1 MDKTSEKDH
10 MNEIID
16 VIMRVARGDYS
27 AQIERS
33 GINDDL
39 DSLAIGIN
47 MMINDIERDIIK
59 QKKAEREIR
68 EVNEKLQRIINKNNS
83 LQQMANYIFSQRT
96 LHSLV

>member
-59 QKKAEREIR
+59 QKKAEGEIR
-68 EVNEKLQRIINKNNS
+68 EVNEKLQRIIDSSPSAIITVTSK
-83 LQQMANYIFSQRT
+83 FR
-96 LHSLV
+96 